1 MATRTMPMFPLGLVL
16 FPHGFLPLN
25 VFEPRYH
32 ALVRD
37 CLAGDRHFGVVLI
50 ERGQEVGG
58 GDTRFTVGTAAEI
71 VHIERYSIGPIGV
84 ASIGRQRVRVVEW
97 LPDAPYPR
105 AEVELLEEEPSEYDR
120 DELDALARLLRRVC
134 AMRAELGE
142 RGMPVDVTLSDDPV
156 RASFEA
162 ASYAGLSPL
171 DAYGLL
177 VLDDAAVRLRTV
189 TRLVTDAAE
198 LLEFRLSS

>member
-1 MATRTMPMFPLGLVL
+1 MFPLGLVL

-32 ALVRD
+32 ALTRD
-37 CLAGDRHFGVVLI
+37 CLAGDRLFGVVLI

-58 GDTRFTVGTAAEI
+58 GETRFTVGTAAEI
-71 VHIERYSIGPIGV
+71 VHVERYSIGPIGV
-84 ASIGRQRVRVVEW
+84 AAVGRQRLRVVEW
-97 LPDAPYPR
+97 LPDAPYPL
-105 AEVELLEEEPSEYDR
+105 AEVELVEEEPAVFAR
-120 DELDALARLLRRVC
+120 DDLDALAKVLRRVC

-142 RGMPVDVTLSDDPV
+142 QGMPADVTLSDDPV

-177 VLDDAAVRLRTV
+177 TLDDAAERLHAV
-189 TRLVTDAAE
+189 ASLVTDAAE
-198 LLEFRLSS
+198 LLEFRLSG